1 MPTLICRNE
10 IRCNAGKNTA
20 MFDPPSG
27 PEIYGVGQRRAS
39 LGTIVA
45 ICIVLAGIVAV
56 IAIIIAYGFMGTL

>member
-1 MPTLICRNE
+1 
-10 IRCNAGKNTA
+10 